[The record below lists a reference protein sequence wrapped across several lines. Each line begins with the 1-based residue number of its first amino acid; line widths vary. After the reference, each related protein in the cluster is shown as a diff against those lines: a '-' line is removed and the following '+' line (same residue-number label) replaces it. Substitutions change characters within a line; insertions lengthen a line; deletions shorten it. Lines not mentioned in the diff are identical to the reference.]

1 MDAKSIEMVLS
12 NIIDIDKKTDAEV
25 QKVRSEIEERKN
37 QLKNIVSEI
46 EENSNIRQIEHGKK
60 LYDRILSEAVL
71 ETEKIQKDNLVNL
84 ASMEQIF
91 NEKKSVMIEKALK
104 KLSVDKW
111 GS

>member
-12 NIIDIDKKTDAEV
+12 KIIDIDKKTDVEV

-37 QLKNIVSEI
+37 QLKNIISEI

-60 LYDRILSEAVL
+60 LYDRILSDAEL
-71 ETEKIQKDNLVNL
+71 EIEMIQKDNLAYL
-84 ASMEQIF
+84 GSMEQIF
-91 NEKKSVMIEKALK
+91 DERKSILIDKALK
-104 KLSVDKW
+104 KLFVDKW